1 MSQHWQW
8 DSVPVS
14 KRERRGMH
22 WRKSGRCRSACA
34 VSILRVDVQPADVH
48 SHSVALIDICTGL
61 AVTNMIYDS
70 RGTPIL
76 SFVFLV
82 LIEFSQSPLAFPSGL
97 IRFTCYNL
105 LQLASLLRVAI

>member
-1 MSQHWQW
+1 MTISQHWQW

-14 KRERRGMH
+14 
-22 WRKSGRCRSACA
+22 S
-34 VSILRVDVQPADVH
+34 VSIATCTGAKAGDAGQRAQYRYYCKCGRPTADVH
-48 SHSVALIDICTGL
+48 SHSVALIDVCTGL

-82 LIEFSQSPLAFPSGL
+82 LIEFSQSPLVVPSGL
-97 IRFTCYNL
+97 IRFTCYNAL
-105 LQLASLLRVAI
+105 PRVAV